1 MYELLLFTGGIYKFN
16 EFKEFIDDLGGLIIE
31 MESFKVS
38 RGMYFLSEEVKVL
51 ILVPI
56 GEKKEITHFAKKI
69 KGSIEP
75 VLMEEKECEKVILI
89 FEIYKK
95 LKINELTSIEI
106 IIDHLINNTNFIEIK
121 NLKNELPYEKYEKNK
136 IERSI
141 TNFQIKKE
149 NYKKEEFLE
158 KIIDL
163 LIIMEKMKI
172 IETVEKKESA
182 YFKIRIHE

>member
-1 MYELLLFTGGIYKFN
+1 MKW
-16 EFKEFIDDLGGLIIE
+16 
-31 MESFKVS
+31 KVS
-38 RGMYFLSEEVKVL
+38 KLVEECIFLSEEVKVL

-95 LKINELTSIEI
+95 LKINELTSIEN

-121 NLKNELPYEKYEKNK
+121 KPKKTNYHITNMKKNK
-136 IERSI
+136 IEESI
-141 TNFQIKKE
+141 TNLQIKKR
-149 NYKKEEFLE
+149 KL
-158 KIIDL
+158 
-163 LIIMEKMKI
+163 
-172 IETVEKKESA
+172 
-182 YFKIRIHE
+182 

>member
-56 GEKKEITHFAKKI
+56 GEKKEITQFAKKI